1 MHYTKQIAKHLHE
14 VYNGGNWT
22 WVNLQDTLKD
32 VTWQQAITKVYDMNT
47 IAVLTFHIGYYTDA
61 ILNVLRGNP
70 LESKDELSF
79 NHPPINSAEDWDAI
93 CNKVKEDWQALVAAI
108 EQLPDEKLGEI
119 FVQEKYGIYYRNL
132 HGLIEHTHYHMGQ
145 IVIIKKIL
153 QAEGGGYITSGS
165 FSLYGTQK
173 AIW

>member
-1 MHYTKQIAKHLHE
+1 MHYTKNIAKHLHE

-32 VTWQQAITKVYDMNT
+32 VTWQQATAKVYNFNT
-47 IAVLTFHIGYYTDA
+47 IAVLTYHIGYYADT

-70 LESKDELSF
+70 LESKDELGF
-79 NHPPINSAEDWDAI
+79 NHPPINNAEDWDAMR
-93 CNKVKEDWQALVAAI
+93 NKVKDDWNNLVAAI
-108 EQLPDEKLGEI
+108 EQLPDEKLGEF

-145 IVIIKKIL
+145 IVILKKLL
-153 QAEGGGYITSGS
+153 QAEER
-165 FSLYGTQK
+165 
-173 AIW
+173 

>member
-1 MHYTKQIAKHLHE
+1 MHYTKNIAKHLHE

-32 VTWQQAITKVYDMNT
+32 VTWQQATAKVYNFNT
-47 IAVLTFHIGYYTDA
+47 IAVLTYHIGYYADT

-79 NHPPINSAEDWDAI
+79 NHPPINNAEDWDAMR
-93 CNKVKEDWQALVAAI
+93 NKVKNDWQALVEAI
-108 EQLPDEKLGEI
+108 EQLPDEKLGEV

-132 HGLIEHTHYHMGQ
+132 HGLIEHTHYHLGQ
-145 IVIIKKIL
+145 IVILKKLL
-153 QAEGGGYITSGS
+153 QAEEGR
-165 FSLYGTQK
+165 
-173 AIW
+173 

>member
-1 MHYTKQIAKHLHE
+1 MHYTKNIAKHLHE

-32 VTWQQAITKVYDMNT
+32 VTWQQATAKVYNFNT
-47 IAVLTFHIGYYTDA
+47 IAVLTYHIGYYADT

-79 NHPPINSAEDWDAI
+79 NHPPINGAEDWDAMR
-93 CNKVKEDWQALVAAI
+93 NKVKDDWHNLVAAI
-108 EQLPDEKLGEI
+108 EQLPDEKLGEF

-145 IVIIKKIL
+145 IVILKKIL
-153 QAEGGGYITSGS
+153 QAEGR
-165 FSLYGTQK
+165 
-173 AIW
+173 

>member
-1 MHYTKQIAKHLHE
+1 MHYTKNIAKHLHE

-32 VTWQQAITKVYDMNT
+32 VTWQQATAKVYNFNT
-47 IAVLTFHIGYYTDA
+47 IAVLTYHIGYYADT

-79 NHPPINSAEDWDAI
+79 NHPPINNAEDWDAMR
-93 CNKVKEDWQALVAAI
+93 NKVKDDWNNLVAAI
-108 EQLPDEKLGEI
+108 EQLPDEKLGEF

-145 IVIIKKIL
+145 IVILKKLL
-153 QAEGGGYITSGS
+153 QAEGE
-165 FSLYGTQK
+165 
-173 AIW
+173 

>member
-1 MHYTKQIAKHLHE
+1 MHYTKNIAKHLHE

-32 VTWQQAITKVYDMNT
+32 VTWQQATAKVYNFNT
-47 IAVLTFHIGYYTDA
+47 IAVLTYHIGYYADT

-79 NHPPINSAEDWDAI
+79 NHPPINNAEDWDAMR
-93 CNKVKEDWQALVAAI
+93 NKVKNDWQALVEAI
-108 EQLPDEKLGEI
+108 KQLPDEKLGEV

-145 IVIIKKIL
+145 IVILKKLL
-153 QAEGGGYITSGS
+153 QAEEGS
-165 FSLYGTQK
+165 
-173 AIW
+173 